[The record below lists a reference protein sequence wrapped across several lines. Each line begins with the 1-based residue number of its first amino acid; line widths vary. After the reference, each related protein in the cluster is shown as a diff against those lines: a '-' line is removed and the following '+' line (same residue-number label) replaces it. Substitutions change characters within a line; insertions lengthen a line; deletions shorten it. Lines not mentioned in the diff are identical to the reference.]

1 MYGSWICDLIC
12 DTRLDYG
19 YLPSRRTLAPS
30 YWYQISLLRKK
41 RTCVINLP
49 KVVNLELNGRGGGE
63 PANF

>member
-12 DTRLDYG
+12 DTRLDLW
-19 YLPSRRTLAPS
+19 LPSQPQDIGAVLLVPNYTASLKTHMCEQLA
-30 YWYQISLLRKK
+30 
-41 RTCVINLP
+41 